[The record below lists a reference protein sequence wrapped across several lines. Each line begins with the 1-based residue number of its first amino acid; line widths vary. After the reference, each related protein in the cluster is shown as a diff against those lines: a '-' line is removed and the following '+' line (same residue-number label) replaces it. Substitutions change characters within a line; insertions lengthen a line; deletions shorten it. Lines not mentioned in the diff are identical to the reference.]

1 MIETIYKGFLIGVIV
16 SAPMGPIGILCVQRT
31 LNRGRMHGFI
41 TGLCAMVSDLI
52 YAFITLIG
60 MGFVHTILEANEQL
74 LQYVGSLIIVL
85 FGIGIFFT
93 NPLKI
98 LKPTTSAPETRY
110 NQDFFTAF
118 FLTLS
123 NVAIVFLFI
132 SLFAR
137 FNYSPLETN
146 WFTFAV
152 GLISIGLGALA
163 WWFFITTY
171 VSKLKRYFNRHA
183 LKLFNRTV
191 GSILVLLGVLGV
203 VGAYLFI

>member
-41 TGLCAMVSDLI
+41 TGLGAMVSDLI

-60 MGFVHTILEANEQL
+60 MGFVNTILEANEQL
-74 LQYVGSLIIVL
+74 LQYVGSLVIVL

-146 WFTFAV
+146 WFTFAI

-203 VGAYLFI
+203 VGAYVFI